1 LVIKPVDKQLKSV
14 ASSIG
19 EGNEL
24 LVGFFEGSCKGSAE
38 EGRVMD
44 KQIEVHIES
53 KCFGTN
59 DDLGKSGVVGS
70 AGD

>member
-1 LVIKPVDKQLKSV
+1 MVIKPVDKQLKSV

-24 LVGFFEGSCKGSAE
+24 LVGFFEGPCKGSAE
-38 EGRVMD
+38 EGRVID

-53 KCFGTN
+53 
-59 DDLGKSGVVGS
+59 
-70 AGD
+70 